1 MNIFASGTVREVA
14 KYSMDVSKLPAT
26 GAFITP
32 SFSTTEVAQNV
43 IDGMAVTAVLTFII
57 GIGLHRIADHMA
69 GKD

>member
-1 MNIFASGTVREVA
+1 
-14 KYSMDVSKLPAT
+14 MDVSKLTAT

-43 IDGMAVTAVLTFII
+43 IGGMAVTAVLTFII
-57 GIGLHRIADHMA
+57 GIGLHRIADHME

>member
-14 KYSMDVSKLPAT
+14 KYSMDVTAT

-43 IDGMAVTAVLTFII
+43 IGGMAVTAVLTFII
-57 GIGLHRIADHMA
+57 GIGLHRIADHME